1 MFGPYLVTCETC
13 DFEDEI
19 AGGEDAQAAAERH
32 SEREGH
38 ATRIT
43 EVNTDAAITVEK

>member
-1 MFGPYLVTCETC
+1 MFGPYLVECENC

-19 AGGEDAQAAAERH
+19 PSGEEAQAAAERH
-32 SEREGH
+32 SEREDH

-43 EVNTDAAITVEK
+43 DVNTDAAITVGK

>member
-13 DFEDEI
+13 GFEDEI
-19 AGGEDAQAAAERH
+19 VCGEDAQAAAERH

-43 EVNTDAAITVEK
+43 DVNTEAAITVGD

>member
-1 MFGPYLVTCETC
+1 MFGPYLVACENC

-19 AGGEDAQAAAERH
+19 ARGEDAQAAAERH
-32 SEREGH
+32 SERRGH

-43 EVNTDAAITVEK
+43 DVNTDAAITVQK

>member
-1 MFGPYLVTCETC
+1 MFGPFLVACENC

-19 AGGEDAQAAAERH
+19 ASGEDAQALAERH

-38 ATRIT
+38 ATRIID
-43 EVNTDAAITVEK
+43 VNTDAAITVEK